1 MGAVENVVH
10 VDLQAGKVAVLLD
23 AVLAEL
29 FLVQQNLTLGAELV
43 DLFEQ
48 IT

>member
-1 MGAVENVVH
+1 MGTAENIIDI
-10 VDLQAGKVAVLLD
+10 DLQAGKVAVLLD

-29 FLVQQNLTLGAELV
+29 FLVQQDLTLSAELV

-48 IT
+48 IA

>member
-1 MGAVENVVH
+1 MGAVQQVID

-29 FLVQQNLTLGAELV
+29 FLVQQDLTLSAELV

-48 IT
+48 IA